1 MTLEQLRAGYIMA
14 GDVEVTIVG
23 FSPKRPNRGIQY
35 PGLAGLMDMSEIWR
49 GFVGQVDLTIDPVAI
64 YIEIKV

>member
-1 MTLEQLRAGYIMA
+1 MTQPQHLSCALAKSQRRLAHPSA
-14 GDVEVTIVG
+14 
-23 FSPKRPNRGIQY
+23 FIQTGMLPY
-35 PGLAGLMDMSEIWR
+35 GLAGLMDMSEIWG